1 MRKLILFLSALL
13 LAFVSFGQITPVVD
27 SAEQP
32 LVLRPNSE
40 PPGYYNAASGLTC
53 AALKTA
59 LRDII
64 TTGMAP
70 QTYGGLWTQY
80 LVSDVKA
87 REVGPGSS
95 PTVIW
100 DIYSDNPT
108 GTDPYNFTPGPVSS
122 GGQQD
127 NGTAVSGEGQLYNRE
142 HSIPQSWF
150 GANASSGSIG
160 PESDYFHIFPTDKK
174 VNADRG
180 NFIYGTVSAPT
191 ITSQNGSKLGPNT
204 WPGLSGTAFE
214 PINEYKGD
222 LARAFLYFVTR
233 YQNNMAAWENQNTE
247 GNKAFDGT
255 PWPSVEL
262 PYLQLMLQWHNNDP
276 VSQKERDRNDA
287 GYTYQGNRNPY
298 VDHPEFVGQVWS
310 PSCGLLLPV
319 DIISFSA
326 GYKENMVLLKWAIAR
341 ADGLD
346 RFEVERSKD
355 GGASF
360 ETAGTVLWVNGTN
373 EYIFRDD
380 ATSLEGIILY
390 RLRLVDQ
397 NLVYKYSKTAAVRI
411 PLQADLLTIYPNPAS
426 GELKLQFRK
435 LNEINWQVAIIDMAG
450 RVVQSGSLPAGSSYY
465 TVPVRQL
472 PNGIYQ
478 LRLQNTADQK
488 QLRFVVQH

>member
-1 MRKLILFLSALL
+1 MRKLFLFLPALL
-13 LAFVSFGQITPVVD
+13 LVVVTRGQITPTED
-27 SAEQP
+27 TAGQH

-40 PPGYYNAASGLTC
+40 PPGYYNGAAGLTC

-64 TTGMAP
+64 TTGMSP
-70 QTYGGLWTQY
+70 QTYGNLWTQY
-80 LVSDVKA
+80 QVSDVKP

-95 PTVIW
+95 PMVIW
-100 DIYSDNPT
+100 DIYSDNPA
-108 GTDPYNFTPGPVSS
+108 GPDPYNFTPGPVSS

-127 NGTAVSGEGQLYNRE
+127 NGSAVSGEGQLYNRE

-160 PESDYFHIFPTDKK
+160 PESDYFHIFPTDKQ
-174 VNADRG
+174 VNANRG

-191 ITSQNGSKLGPNT
+191 ITSQNGGKLGPNT
-204 WPGLSGTAFE
+204 WPGLTGTAFE

-255 PWPSVEL
+255 PWPSIEL

-287 GYTYQGNRNPY
+287 GYVYQGNRNPY

-319 DIISFSA
+319 DIISFTA
-326 GYKENMVLLKWAIAR
+326 GYKENHVVLKWTIAR
-341 ADGLD
+341 ADGLN
-346 RFEVERSKD
+346 RFEVERSTD

-360 ETAGTVLWVNGTN
+360 QTAGTVSWANGQN
-373 EYIFRDD
+373 EYTFTDD
-380 ATSLEGIILY
+380 ASALEGIVLY

-397 NLVYKYSKTAAVRI
+397 NLVFKYSKTEAVRI
-411 PLQADLLTIYPNPAS
+411 PLKADLLTIYPNPAS
-426 GELKLQFRK
+426 GELKLQFRSR
-435 LNEINWQVAIIDMAG
+435 NETAWQVSITDLAG
-450 RVVQSGSLPAGSSYY
+450 RVVQTGSLPAGSSYY
-465 TVPVRQL
+465 TLPVNEL

-478 LRLQNTADQK
+478 LRLYHAGGEK
-488 QLRFVVQH
+488 HLRFVVQH